1 MLGYNTPYD
10 HTGHRDIDS
19 LTQFHN
25 HLSMQAGAYQNST
38 WVIGTAKCGVEEGS
52 NMVGQSVIV
61 APSGEI
67 VAQAVS
73 LEDEIITARCD
84 LDLGK
89 RYRETIFNFAKHREP
104 EAYRLIVERKGAI
117 PPPEA

>member
-1 MLGYNTPYD
+1 ML
-10 HTGHRDIDS
+10 
-19 LTQFHN
+19 
-25 HLSMQAGAYQNST
+25 
-38 WVIGTAKCGVEEGS
+38 
-52 NMVGQSVIV
+52 GQSVII

-104 EAYRLIVERKGAI
+104 ESYRLIVERKGAV
-117 PPPEA
+117 PPPEIAS